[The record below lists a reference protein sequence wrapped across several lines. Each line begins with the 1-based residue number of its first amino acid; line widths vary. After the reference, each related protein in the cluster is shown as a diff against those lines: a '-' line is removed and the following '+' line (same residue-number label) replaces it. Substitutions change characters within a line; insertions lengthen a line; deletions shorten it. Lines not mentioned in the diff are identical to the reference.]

1 MQRWGPQRRV
11 SWKPAGFHRIKW
23 EKSVSGP
30 FPTFNH
36 RNIMW
41 FPCLGNKP
49 TNCRFF
55 IITVIKRNL
64 TEAELRGQQGCSH
77 VEPPAVSYRP
87 RRGTLPRKESSV
99 MGPHRKKDSVSP
111 TRNQLPSYLLS
122 PWETI
127 ITLNLLFFLNAF
139 SLKVTL
145 PTSSFFSTK

>member
-30 FPTFNH
+30 FPTFDH

-55 IITVIKRNL
+55 YNYCNKEKSHWSGVEGPAGVLSRGT
-64 TEAELRGQQGCSH
+64 ARGQLQTPQGN
-77 VEPPAVSYRP
+77 PPKERIVSYGSP
-87 RRGTLPRKESSV
+87 QEEGQCVS
-99 MGPHRKKDSVSP
+99 HKKP
-111 TRNQLPSYLLS
+111 TPQLLS